1 MLIDNLDCAKTA
13 NGRRLTASVTWEDH
27 NFPSEELSFEFSA
40 SSAPGSRD
48 ADRDIDRLAARDDI
62 CADACLTACFPLAAV
77 HGEIRVRIAG
87 GACPMLIEGLRT
99 AYCWW
104 SLWGGVS
111 SREPKIERAGGT
123 RAASGERRR
132 AIGFL
137 SGGVDGLHTLMHNHQ
152 LYRKD
157 DPAYIR
163 EVVFI
168 HGFDIGKRR
177 RDPQNAHYQ
186 AALRRLEPI
195 AAEAGVRLIACR
207 TNLRHLPTRPN
218 FWEGRHMGA
227 GLAAV
232 AHAATLGSAYAFVG
246 GSYSLHVPVPW
257 GSHFAVDGLFSSQ
270 RVAII
275 HDGARFTRLDKVRDL
290 ATWPAALDGLRCCPA
305 PTPAGGNCG
314 RCEKCMR
321 TRLELLAVGVEETE
335 ALGPSCPPLELWDE
349 IPASGVYERITF
361 YEDVL
366 PLLRER
372 GYNSLCH
379 VIEQKIAAHERHE
392 QRLPEPGANGSA
404 EIALDLDLFSGQD
417 DAIGVAP

>member
-1 MLIDNLDCAKTA
+1 MLIDNLACAKTA
-13 NGRRLTASVTWEDH
+13 KGRRLSASVTWEEHD
-27 NFPSEELSFEFSA
+27 FPREELSFEFSA
-40 SSAPGSRD
+40 ATPPGSREEDRDSAWLVAGDDID
-48 ADRDIDRLAARDDI
+48 ADAFLA
-62 CADACLTACFPLAAV
+62 ACFPLAAV
-77 HGEIRVRIAG
+77 HGEARVRAAG
-87 GACPMLIEGLRT
+87 RACPMLIEGLRT
-99 AYCWW
+99 AHCWW
-104 SLWGGVS
+104 SLWGGM
-111 SREPKIERAGGT
+111 SRPEPKIETAGRARTG
-123 RAASGERRR
+123 SGDRRH

-137 SGGVDGLHTLMHNHQ
+137 SGGVDGLHTLMRNHQ
-152 LYRKD
+152 LYRRN
-157 DPAYIR
+157 DPAYIS
-163 EVVFI
+163 EVLFI

-177 RDPQNAHYQ
+177 RDPQTAHYE
-186 AALRRLEPI
+186 AALRRLEPV

-232 AHAATLGSAYAFVG
+232 AHAATFGPAYAFVG

-270 RVAII
+270 RVAVI
-275 HDGARFTRLDKVRDL
+275 HDGSRFTRLDKVRDL
-290 ATWPAALDGLRCCPA
+290 SAWPAALDVLRCCPA
-305 PTPAGGNCG
+305 PTDAGGNCG

-321 TRLELLAVGVEETE
+321 TRLELLAVGVEETN
-335 ALGPSCPPLELWDE
+335 ALGASCPPLALWDE

-372 GYNSLCH
+372 GYASLCH
-379 VIEQKIAAHERHE
+379 VIEQKIAEHERHA
-392 QRLPEPGANGSA
+392 RRPSTSGANGSA

-417 DAIGVAP
+417 DRVGVAP